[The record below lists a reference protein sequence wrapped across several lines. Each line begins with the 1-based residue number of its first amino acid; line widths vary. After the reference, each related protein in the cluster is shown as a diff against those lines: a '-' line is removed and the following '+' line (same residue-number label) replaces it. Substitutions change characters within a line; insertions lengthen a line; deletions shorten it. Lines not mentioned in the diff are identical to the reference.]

1 MPRDLDP
8 IVLRTTDSP
17 SLDAGAFL
25 RRVII
30 VPGWYRFFNADERFA
45 R

>member
-8 IVLRTTDSP
+8 IVLRTTDST
-17 SLDAGAFL
+17 SLVAGAFL
-25 RRVII
+25 HRAII
-30 VPGWYRFFNADERFA
+30 GPGWYRFFNADERFA